1 MPTKP
6 LKPGAEVDS
15 YCTKCRMDLMH
26 RIIAMNNG
34 KIIRVECRTCN
45 GHHNYRKPKS
55 AASEPRMA
63 TSAARSSSTRPASS
77 GAGSPR
83 KAAAAELERQREQTW
98 EKAVLG
104 QPITAFKAYRS
115 SQTFSLGER
124 IRHGKFGDGY
134 IVRVIDRQKVEVM
147 FKDGPR
153 MLAQALEA

>member
-55 AASEPRMA
+55 AASEPPLP
-63 TSAARSSSTRPASS
+63 TSTAQSSSTRPASP
-77 GAGSPR
+77 GAGSSR
-83 KAAAAELERQREQTW
+83 KAAAAKLEQQRQQTW
-98 EKAVLG
+98 E
-104 QPITAFKAYRS
+104 TAA
-115 SQTFSLGER
+115 TG
-124 IRHGKFGDGY
+124 H
-134 IVRVIDRQKVEVM
+134 
-147 FKDGPR
+147 
-153 MLAQALEA
+153 

>member
-26 RIIAMNNG
+26 RIIAMHNG
-34 KIIRVECRTCN
+34 RIIRVECRTCN

-55 AASEPRMA
+55 ASSEPRA
-63 TSAARSSSTRPASS
+63 GGPARSPSMRAAS
-77 GAGSPR
+77 GGVSPR

-104 QPITAFKAYRS
+104 QPIASFKAYRA
-115 SQTFSLGER
+115 SQTFNDGEL

-153 MLAQALEA
+153 TLAQALEG